1 MAASGTSLAVFFM
14 LRAGQMASHRRTAM
28 FSKSAQISRD
38 ELGQRKARG
47 RNLDAGFTLIETLIA
62 SGVLGIVILT
72 LFGAFFYGF
81 STIRAS
87 QEGVRANQLLV
98 ERLETLR

>member
-1 MAASGTSLAVFFM
+1 
-14 LRAGQMASHRRTAM
+14 M

-98 ERLETLR
+98 ERLETLRLYDWSKVTSGSYVATNFAAHLL